1 MNRNHDPLFG
11 ALWKLAENA
20 RWFSGRSR
28 GGVPRQVELTD
39 WFRPP
44 GEASPGLRS
53 ALLEVAYPTGE
64 TERYHVPL
72 AFHAAGDCPT
82 EPLARIELEGTGFDV
97 AEVADEPAAMTA
109 LLDCLSSGAP
119 GFVATREVPSGLPG
133 RRYRGEQSNTS
144 IFFGDL
150 IVGKIFRRI
159 ENGPNVDVEMHQA
172 LSGSGAVAELF
183 GWWEWRGA
191 HLGVF
196 LEALP
201 DPHDGFV
208 EACRAAETGTSF
220 DGQARDLGRQ
230 LTLVHGLLASRFPTG
245 SLLGQKLAAQFRS
258 RLETAVLEVPLLERF
273 RSPALRIYRA
283 IEELE
288 LPTQRIHGDCHLGQ
302 ALSTRNGWR
311 YVDFEGEPIKSLQ
324 ERREPD
330 SPLRDVAG
338 MLRSFD
344 YAAASGDAPEGWR
357 DEARAAFLDGYS
369 ASAEIP
375 VDVLLAYEVDKAIY
389 EVVYETRNRPTFT
402 HIPVDYLAG
411 IES

>member
-1 MNRNHDPLFG
+1 MTGNRDSLLP
-11 ALWKLAENA
+11 ALWALAQNA

-28 GGVPRQVELTD
+28 GGVPRRVELTD
-39 WFRPP
+39 WFRTP
-44 GEASPGLRS
+44 GEGGPGLRS
-53 ALLEVAYPTGE
+53 ALLEVSYPTGE
-64 TERYHVPL
+64 AERYHVPL

-82 EPLARIELEGTGFDV
+82 EPLARVELEGTGFDV
-97 AEVADEPAAMTA
+97 AEVADEPTAMTA
-109 LLDCLSSGAP
+109 LLDCLASGEP
-119 GFVATREVPSGLPG
+119 GFVATREIPSGLPG

-159 ENGPNVDVEMHQA
+159 ENGPNVDVEMHRA

-196 LEALP
+196 LKALP
-201 DPHDGFV
+201 DPRDGFV
-208 EACRAAETGTSF
+208 EACRAAETGTGF
-220 DGQARDLGRQ
+220 GEQAWELGHQ
-230 LTLVHGLLASRFPTG
+230 LNRVHGLLAGRFPTG
-245 SLLGQKLAAQFRS
+245 RLPGQRLAAQFRA
-258 RLETAVLEVPLLERF
+258 RLDAAASEVPLLERF
-273 RSPALRIYRA
+273 RGPALRAYSA
-283 IEELE
+283 IEELD

-344 YAAASGDAPEGWR
+344 YAAATGHASEGWR
-357 DEARAAFLDGYS
+357 DDARAAFLDGYGGS
-369 ASAEIP
+369 TGTLA
-375 VDVLLAYEVDKAIY
+375 DVLLAYEVDKAVY

-402 HIPVDYLAG
+402 RIPVDYLAG

>member
-1 MNRNHDPLFG
+1 MASDHDSLLL
-11 ALWKLAENA
+11 ALWALAQDA

-44 GEASPGLRS
+44 GNDGPGLRS
-53 ALLEVAYPTGE
+53 ALLEVEYPAGG
-64 TERYHVPL
+64 TEKYHIPL
-72 AFHAAGDCPT
+72 AFHTAGDCPMR
-82 EPLARIELEGTGFDV
+82 PLAQVNLEDTNFDV
-97 AEVADEPAAMTA
+97 VEVADEPAAMTA
-109 LLDCLSSGAP
+109 LLDCLASGAP
-119 GFVATREVPSGLPG
+119 GFVASREVPSGLPG
-133 RRYRGEQSNTS
+133 NRYRGEQSNTS
-144 IFFGDL
+144 MFFGDL

-159 ENGPNVDVEMHQA
+159 ENGPNTDVEMHQA

-183 GWWEWRGA
+183 GWWEWHGA

-201 DPHDGFV
+201 DPRDGFV

-230 LTLVHGLLASRFPTG
+230 LSLVHGLLASRFPTG
-245 SLLGQKLAAQFRS
+245 RLPGQKLAAQFRA
-258 RLETAVLEVPLLERF
+258 RLEAAILEVPLLERF
-273 RSPALRIYRA
+273 RSPALRTYRA

-357 DEARAAFLDGYS
+357 DKARAAFLDGYD

-402 HIPVDYLAG
+402 YIPVDYLAG

>member
-1 MNRNHDPLFG
+1 MTGNRDSLLL
-11 ALWKLAENA
+11 ALWALAQNA

-28 GGVPRQVELTD
+28 GGVPRRVELTD

-44 GEASPGLRS
+44 ENAGPGLRS

-72 AFHAAGDCPT
+72 AFHTTGDCPT
-82 EPLARIELEGTGFDV
+82 APLARINLEGTSFDV

-109 LLDCLSSGAP
+109 LLDCLASGAP

-144 IFFGDL
+144 MFFGDL

-159 ENGPNVDVEMHQA
+159 ENGPNTDVEMHQA

-183 GWWEWRGA
+183 GWWEWHGA

-245 SLLGQKLAAQFRS
+245 RLLGQKLAAQFRA
-258 RLETAVLEVPLLERF
+258 RLEAAVLEVPLLERF
-273 RSPALRIYRA
+273 RSPALRTYRA

-357 DEARAAFLDGYS
+357 DKARAAFLDGYS

-402 HIPVDYLAG
+402 YIPVDYLAG

>member
-1 MNRNHDPLFG
+1 MTDDRDSLLP
-11 ALWKLAENA
+11 ALWALAQNA

-28 GGVPRQVELTD
+28 GGVPSRVELTD

-44 GEASPGLRS
+44 ENAGPGLLS
-53 ALLEVAYPTGE
+53 ALLEVAYPAGE

-72 AFHAAGDCPT
+72 AFHAAGECPT
-82 EPLARIELEGTGFDV
+82 EPLARIELEGTSFDV
-97 AEVADEPAAMTA
+97 AEVADEPSAMTA
-109 LLDCLSSGAP
+109 LPPRAPPAP
-119 GFVATREVPSGLPG
+119 GVSPPRGEPPAGPGG

-159 ENGPNVDVEMHQA
+159 ENGPNVDVEMHRA

-201 DPHDGFV
+201 DPRDGFV
-208 EACRAAETGTSF
+208 EACRAAGTGTGF
-220 DGQARDLGRQ
+220 TEQARELGRQ
-230 LTLVHGLLASRFPTG
+230 LNRVHDLLASRFPTG
-245 SLLGQKLAAQFRS
+245 RLHGRKLVAQFRA
-258 RLETAVLEVPLLERF
+258 RLDAAASEVPLLERF
-273 RSPALRIYRA
+273 RGPALRAYSA
-283 IEELE
+283 IEELA
-288 LPTQRIHGDCHLGQ
+288 LPIQRIHGDCHLGQ

-344 YAAASGDAPEGWR
+344 YAAASGHASEGWR
-357 DEARAAFLDGYS
+357 DDARAAFLDGYGGS
-369 ASAEIP
+369 TGTLA
-375 VDVLLAYEVDKAIY
+375 DVLLAYEVDKAVY
-389 EVVYETRNRPTFT
+389 EVVYETRNRPTYLR
-402 HIPVDYLAG
+402 IPVDYLAG

>member
-1 MNRNHDPLFG
+1 MAGNHDSLLQ
-11 ALWKLAENA
+11 ALWALAQDA

-44 GEASPGLRS
+44 GNDGPGLRS
-53 ALLEVAYPTGE
+53 ALLEVEYPAGG
-64 TERYHVPL
+64 TEKYHVPL
-72 AFHAAGDCPT
+72 AFHTAGDCPT
-82 EPLARIELEGTGFDV
+82 RPLAQVNLEGTNFDV

-109 LLDCLSSGAP
+109 LLDCLASGAP
-119 GFVATREVPSGLPG
+119 GFIASREVPSGLPG
-133 RRYRGEQSNTS
+133 HRYRGEQSNTS
-144 IFFGDL
+144 MFFGDL

-159 ENGPNVDVEMHQA
+159 ENGPNTDVEMHQA

-183 GWWEWRGA
+183 GWWEWQGA

-208 EACRAAETGTSF
+208 EACRAAETRTSF

-245 SLLGQKLAAQFRS
+245 RLLGQKLAAQFRA
-258 RLETAVLEVPLLERF
+258 RLEAAVLEVPLLERF
-273 RSPALRIYRA
+273 RSPALRTYRT

>member
-1 MNRNHDPLFG
+1 MMRPSNLR
-11 ALWKLAENA
+11 ALH
-20 RWFSGRSR
+20 
-28 GGVPRQVELTD
+28 
-39 WFRPP
+39 
-44 GEASPGLRS
+44 LR
-53 ALLEVAYPTGE
+53 
-64 TERYHVPL
+64 
-72 AFHAAGDCPT
+72 
-82 EPLARIELEGTGFDV
+82 
-97 AEVADEPAAMTA
+97 
-109 LLDCLSSGAP
+109 
-119 GFVATREVPSGLPG
+119 G

-159 ENGPNVDVEMHQA
+159 ENGPNVDVEMHRA

-201 DPHDGFV
+201 DPRDGFV
-208 EACRAAETGTSF
+208 EACRAAGTGTGF
-220 DGQARDLGRQ
+220 TEQARELGRQ
-230 LTLVHGLLASRFPTG
+230 LNRVHDLLASRFPTG
-245 SLLGQKLAAQFRS
+245 RLHGRKLVAQFRA
-258 RLETAVLEVPLLERF
+258 RLDAAASEVPLLERF
-273 RSPALRIYRA
+273 RGPALRAYSA

-288 LPTQRIHGDCHLGQ
+288 LPIQRIHGDCHLGQ

-344 YAAASGDAPEGWR
+344 YAAASGHASEGWR
-357 DEARAAFLDGYS
+357 DDARAAFLDGYGGS
-369 ASAEIP
+369 TGTLA
-375 VDVLLAYEVDKAIY
+375 DVLLAYEVDKAVY
-389 EVVYETRNRPTFT
+389 EVVYETRNRPT
-402 HIPVDYLAG
+402 HLRIPVDYLTG

>member
-1 MNRNHDPLFG
+1 MAGDHDSLLL
-11 ALWKLAENA
+11 ALWALAQDA

-44 GEASPGLRS
+44 GNDGPGLRS
-53 ALLEVAYPTGE
+53 ALLDVEYPAGG
-64 TERYHVPL
+64 TEKYHIPL
-72 AFHAAGDCPT
+72 AFHTAGDCPMR
-82 EPLARIELEGTGFDV
+82 PLAQVNLEGTNFDV
-97 AEVADEPAAMTA
+97 VEVADEPAAMTA
-109 LLDCLSSGAP
+109 LLDCLASGAP
-119 GFVATREVPSGLPG
+119 GFVASREVPSGLPG
-133 RRYRGEQSNTS
+133 NRYRGEQSNTS
-144 IFFGDL
+144 MFFGDL

-159 ENGPNVDVEMHQA
+159 ENGPNTDVEMHQA

-183 GWWEWRGA
+183 GWWEWHGA

-201 DPHDGFV
+201 DPRDGFV

-230 LTLVHGLLASRFPTG
+230 LSLVHGLLASRFPTG
-245 SLLGQKLAAQFRS
+245 RLPGQKLAAQFRA
-258 RLETAVLEVPLLERF
+258 RLEAAILEVPLLERF
-273 RSPALRIYRA
+273 RSPALRTYRA
-283 IEELE
+283 IEELK

-357 DEARAAFLDGYS
+357 DKARAAFLDGYD
-369 ASAEIP
+369 ASAKIP

-402 HIPVDYLAG
+402 YIPVDYLAG

>member
-1 MNRNHDPLFG
+1 MNRNHDPLLG
-11 ALWKLAENA
+11 ALWKLAGNA

-28 GGVPRQVELTD
+28 GGIPRQVELTD

-44 GEASPGLRS
+44 GEAGPGLRS
-53 ALLEVAYPTGE
+53 ALLEVAYPAGE

-72 AFHAAGDCPT
+72 AFHAAGECPT
-82 EPLARIELEGTGFDV
+82 EPLARIELEGTSFDV
-97 AEVADEPAAMTA
+97 AEVADEPSAMTA

-159 ENGPNVDVEMHQA
+159 ENGPNVDVEMHRA

-201 DPHDGFV
+201 DPRDGFV
-208 EACRAAETGTSF
+208 EACRAAGTGTGF
-220 DGQARDLGRQ
+220 TEQARELGRQ
-230 LTLVHGLLASRFPTG
+230 LNRVHDLLASRFPTG
-245 SLLGQKLAAQFRS
+245 RLHGRKLVAQFRA
-258 RLETAVLEVPLLERF
+258 RLDAAASEVPLLERF
-273 RSPALRIYRA
+273 RGPALRAYSA

-344 YAAASGDAPEGWR
+344 YAAASGHASEGWR
-357 DEARAAFLDGYS
+357 DDARAAFLDGYGGS
-369 ASAEIP
+369 TGTLA
-375 VDVLLAYEVDKAIY
+375 DVLLAYEVDKAVY
-389 EVVYETRNRPTFT
+389 EVVYETRNRPTYLR
-402 HIPVDYLAG
+402 IPVDYLTG

>member
-1 MNRNHDPLFG
+1 MTGNRDSLLP
-11 ALWKLAENA
+11 ALWALAQNA

-28 GGVPRQVELTD
+28 GGVPRRVELTD

-44 GEASPGLRS
+44 ENAGPGLLS

-72 AFHAAGDCPT
+72 AFHTAGDCPT
-82 EPLARIELEGTGFDV
+82 APLARINLEGTSFDV
-97 AEVADEPAAMTA
+97 AEIADEPAAMTA
-109 LLDCLSSGAP
+109 LLDCLASGAP

-144 IFFGDL
+144 MFFGDL

-159 ENGPNVDVEMHQA
+159 ENGPNTDVEMHQA

-245 SLLGQKLAAQFRS
+245 RLLGQKLAAQFRA
-258 RLETAVLEVPLLERF
+258 RLEAAVLEVPLLERF
-273 RSPALRIYRA
+273 RSPALRTYRA

>member
-1 MNRNHDPLFG
+1 MAGNHDSLLQ
-11 ALWKLAENA
+11 ALWALAQDA

-44 GEASPGLRS
+44 GNDGPGLRS
-53 ALLEVAYPTGE
+53 ALLEVEYPAGG
-64 TERYHVPL
+64 TEKYHVPL
-72 AFHAAGDCPT
+72 AFHTAGDCPT
-82 EPLARIELEGTGFDV
+82 RPLAQVNLEGTNFDV

-109 LLDCLSSGAP
+109 LLDCLASGAP
-119 GFVATREVPSGLPG
+119 GFIASREVPSGLPG
-133 RRYRGEQSNTS
+133 HRYRGEQSNAS
-144 IFFGDL
+144 MFFGDL

-159 ENGPNVDVEMHQA
+159 ENGPNTDVEMHQA

-183 GWWEWRGA
+183 GWWEWQGA
-191 HLGVF
+191 HLGGF

-201 DPHDGFV
+201 DPHDGVV
-208 EACRAAETGTSF
+208 EACRAAETRTSF

-245 SLLGQKLAAQFRS
+245 RLLGQKLAAQFRA
-258 RLETAVLEVPLLERF
+258 RLEAAVLEVPLLERF
-273 RSPALRIYRA
+273 RSPALRTYRT

>member
-1 MNRNHDPLFG
+1 MTGNRDSLLP
-11 ALWKLAENA
+11 ALWALAQNA

-28 GGVPRQVELTD
+28 GGVPRRVELTD

-44 GEASPGLRS
+44 ENAGPGLRS
-53 ALLEVAYPTGE
+53 ALLEVEYPTGG
-64 TERYHVPL
+64 TEKYHVPL
-72 AFHAAGDCPT
+72 AFHTAGDCPT
-82 EPLARIELEGTGFDV
+82 APLARINLEGTSFDV

-109 LLDCLSSGAP
+109 LLDCLASGAP

-144 IFFGDL
+144 MFFGDL

-201 DPHDGFV
+201 DPRDGFV
-208 EACRAAETGTSF
+208 EASRAAETGTGF
-220 DGQARDLGRQ
+220 TEQARQLGHQ
-230 LTLVHGLLASRFPTG
+230 LNRVHGLLASRFPTG
-245 SLLGQKLAAQFRS
+245 RLHGRKLAAQFRA
-258 RLETAVLEVPLLERF
+258 RLDAAASEVPLLERF
-273 RSPALRIYRA
+273 RGPALRAYSA

-302 ALSTRNGWR
+302 ALSTQNGWR

>member
-1 MNRNHDPLFG
+1 MNRNHDPLLG
-11 ALWKLAENA
+11 ALWKLAGNA

-28 GGVPRQVELTD
+28 GGVPSQVELTD

-72 AFHAAGDCPT
+72 AFHAAGECPT

-159 ENGPNVDVEMHQA
+159 ENGPNVDVEMHRA

-201 DPHDGFV
+201 DPRDGFV
-208 EACRAAETGTSF
+208 EACRAAGTGTGF
-220 DGQARDLGRQ
+220 TEQARELGRQ
-230 LTLVHGLLASRFPTG
+230 LNRVHDLLASRFPTG
-245 SLLGQKLAAQFRS
+245 RLHGRKLVAQFRA
-258 RLETAVLEVPLLERF
+258 RLDAAASEVPLLERF
-273 RSPALRIYRA
+273 RGPALRAYSV

-288 LPTQRIHGDCHLGQ
+288 LPIQRIHGDCHLGQ

-357 DEARAAFLDGYS
+357 DDARAAFLEGYDGT
-369 ASAEIP
+369 AGILAEA
-375 VDVLLAYEVDKAIY
+375 LLAYEVDKA
-389 EVVYETRNRPTFT
+389 VYETVYESRNRPTCLR
-402 HIPVDYLAG
+402 IPVDYLTG

>member
-1 MNRNHDPLFG
+1 MTGNRDSLLL
-11 ALWKLAENA
+11 ALWALAQNA

-28 GGVPRQVELTD
+28 GGVPRRVELTD

-44 GEASPGLRS
+44 ENAGPGLRS

-72 AFHAAGDCPT
+72 AFHTTGDCPT
-82 EPLARIELEGTGFDV
+82 APLARINLEGTSFDV

-109 LLDCLSSGAP
+109 LLDCLASGAP

-144 IFFGDL
+144 MFFGDL

-159 ENGPNVDVEMHQA
+159 ENGPNTDVEMHQA

-183 GWWEWRGA
+183 GWWEWHGA

-245 SLLGQKLAAQFRS
+245 RLLGQKLAAQFRA
-258 RLETAVLEVPLLERF
+258 RLEAAVLEVPLLERF
-273 RSPALRIYRA
+273 RSPALRTYRA
-283 IEELE
+283 IEKLE

>member
-1 MNRNHDPLFG
+1 MNRNHDPLLG
-11 ALWKLAENA
+11 ALWKLAGNA

-28 GGVPRQVELTD
+28 GGVPSQVELTD

-72 AFHAAGDCPT
+72 AFHAAGECPT

-159 ENGPNVDVEMHQA
+159 ENGPNVDVEMHRA

-183 GWWEWRGA
+183 GWWEWHGA
-191 HLGVF
+191 HLGIF

-201 DPHDGFV
+201 DPRDGFA
-208 EACRAAETGTSF
+208 EACSAAGTGTSF
-220 DGQARDLGRQ
+220 TAQAEELGHQ
-230 LTLVHGLLASRFPTG
+230 LCRVHRLLASRFPTSRLPG
-245 SLLGQKLAAQFRS
+245 RELAAQSRS
-258 RLETAVLEVPLLERF
+258 RLEAAILEVPLLGQF
-273 RSPALRIYRA
+273 REMARRTYA
-283 IEELE
+283 TIEDLE

-302 ALSTRNGWR
+302 ALLTPAGWR
-311 YVDFEGEPIKSLQ
+311 YVDFEGEPIKSLP
-324 ERREPD
+324 ERRRPD

-344 YAAASGDAPEGWR
+344 YAAATGHAPAGWR
-357 DEARAAFLDGYS
+357 EEARSAFLHGYGSLS
-369 ASAEIP
+369 ADA
-375 VDVLLAYEVDKAIY
+375 VTLLLAYELDKAVY
-389 EVVYETRNRPTFT
+389 EVVYESRNRPTFIG
-402 HIPVDYLAG
+402 IPVDYLAG

>member
-1 MNRNHDPLFG
+1 MTGNRDSLLP
-11 ALWKLAENA
+11 ALWALAQNA

-28 GGVPRQVELTD
+28 GGVPRRVELTD

-44 GEASPGLRS
+44 ENAGPGLLS

-72 AFHAAGDCPT
+72 AFHTTGDCPT
-82 EPLARIELEGTGFDV
+82 APLARINLEGTSFDV

-109 LLDCLSSGAP
+109 LLDCLASGAP

-144 IFFGDL
+144 MFFGDL

-159 ENGPNVDVEMHQA
+159 ENGPNTDVEMHQA

-245 SLLGQKLAAQFRS
+245 RLLGQKLAAQFRA
-258 RLETAVLEVPLLERF
+258 RLEAAVLEVPLLERF
-273 RSPALRIYRA
+273 RSPALRTYRA

>member
-1 MNRNHDPLFG
+1 MTGNRDSLLP
-11 ALWKLAENA
+11 ALWALAQNA

-28 GGVPRQVELTD
+28 GGVPSRVELTD

-44 GEASPGLRS
+44 GNDGPGLRS
-53 ALLEVAYPTGE
+53 ALLEVEYPAGG
-64 TERYHVPL
+64 TEKYHVPL
-72 AFHAAGDCPT
+72 AFHTAGDCPT
-82 EPLARIELEGTGFDV
+82 RPLVQVNLEGTNFDV

-109 LLDCLSSGAP
+109 LLDCLASGAP
-119 GFVATREVPSGLPG
+119 GFIASREVPSGLPG

-144 IFFGDL
+144 MFFGDL

-159 ENGPNVDVEMHQA
+159 ENGPNTDVEMHQA

-183 GWWEWRGA
+183 GWWEWHGA

-201 DPHDGFV
+201 DPRDGFV
-208 EACRAAETGTSF
+208 EASRAAETGTGF
-220 DGQARDLGRQ
+220 TEQARQLGHQ
-230 LTLVHGLLASRFPTG
+230 LNRVHGLLASRFPTG
-245 SLLGQKLAAQFRS
+245 RLHGRKLAAQFRA
-258 RLETAVLEVPLLERF
+258 RLDAAASEVPLLERF
-273 RSPALRIYRA
+273 RGPALRAYSA

-288 LPTQRIHGDCHLGQ
+288 LPIQRIHGDCHLGQ